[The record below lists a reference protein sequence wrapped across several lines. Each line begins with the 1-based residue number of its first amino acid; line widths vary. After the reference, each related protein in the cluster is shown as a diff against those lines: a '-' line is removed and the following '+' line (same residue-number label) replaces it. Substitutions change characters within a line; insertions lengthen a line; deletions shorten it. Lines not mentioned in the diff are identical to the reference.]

1 MFAFSQSRDM
11 DQPASTVWE
20 YLIAFEQV
28 PLWEH
33 GVNEVRQLAP
43 GEPVIGTAISARR
56 VYAGRE
62 THLTGEVVRIEPGRS
77 ATLALRGGPHVE
89 SLVTYSVDPLG
100 EGRSRVTYS
109 ANGHL
114 NGPLALLQPI
124 LPAVGR
130 AEACKN
136 LARLERRI
144 AAGIP
149 PRSTEPT
156 PGP

>member
-1 MFAFSQSRDM
+1 VFTFSQSRDM
-11 DQPASTVWE
+11 EQPASTVWD
-20 YLIAFEQV
+20 YLVALEQV

-43 GEPVIGTAISARR
+43 GDLAIGTPISARR

-62 THLTGEVVRIEPGRS
+62 THLRGEVVTVEPGRS

-89 SLVTYSVDPLG
+89 SLVTYAVEPRG

-109 ANGHL
+109 AKGHL
-114 NGPLALLQPI
+114 KGPLSLLQALL
-124 LPAVGR
+124 PAIGR
-130 AEACKN
+130 AEARKN

-149 PRSTEPT
+149 PRSMKPT

>member
-1 MFAFSQSRDM
+1 VFTFSESRDM
-11 DQPASTVWE
+11 AQPAATVWE

-33 GVNEVRQLAP
+33 GVNEVRQVTP
-43 GEPVIGTAISARR
+43 GEPVVGTAISARR

-62 THLTGEVVRIEPGRS
+62 THLEGEIRDIEPGRS

-89 SLVTYSVDPLG
+89 SLVTYAVEPLG
-100 EGRSRVTYS
+100 EGQSRVTFS
-109 ANGHL
+109 AEGRL
-114 NGPLALLQPI
+114 RGPLRLLQPI

-130 AEACKN
+130 AEARKN

-144 AAGIP
+144 KAGIP
-149 PRSTEPT
+149 PRSEAPT
-156 PGP
+156 PDH

>member
-1 MFAFSQSRDM
+1 MFTFSESREM
-11 DQPASTVWE
+11 AQPAATVWE

-33 GVNEVRQLAP
+33 GVNEVRQITP
-43 GEPVIGTAISARR
+43 GAPVIGTAISARR
-56 VYAGRE
+56 VYLGRE
-62 THLTGEVVRIEPGRS
+62 AHLAGEVRAIEPGRS

-89 SLVTYSVDPLG
+89 SLVTYAVEPLG

-109 ANGHL
+109 AEGTL
-114 NGPLALLQPI
+114 RGPLQLLQPI

-130 AEACKN
+130 VEARKN

-144 AAGIP
+144 AAGIA
-149 PRSTEPT
+149 PRSDRAT
-156 PGP
+156 PQR